1 MHPGTPITAAWS
13 CPQAAAAHEGCVAW
27 LLRGHLLAGRSAALR
42 HLTAARKHAA
52 DFAAL
57 LLQKLPQAEPA
68 PLTGGEVPRPPDPSC
83 SCQPLPCALRML
95 DPL

>member
-1 MHPGTPITAAWS
+1 MGR
-13 CPQAAAAHEGCVAW
+13 

-57 LLQKLPQAEPA
+57 LLQKLPQAEPV
-68 PLTGGEVPRPPDPSC
+68 PLTGRRRPFPSC
-83 SCQPLPCALRML
+83 RFPQSPLSAACA
-95 DPL
+95 

>member
-1 MHPGTPITAAWS
+1 MAR
-13 CPQAAAAHEGCVAW
+13 

-57 LLQKLPQAEPA
+57 LLQKLPQLDATSQ
-68 PLTGGEVPRPPDPSC
+68 TGQQRPCILCPSW
-83 SCQPLPCALRML
+83 
-95 DPL
+95 